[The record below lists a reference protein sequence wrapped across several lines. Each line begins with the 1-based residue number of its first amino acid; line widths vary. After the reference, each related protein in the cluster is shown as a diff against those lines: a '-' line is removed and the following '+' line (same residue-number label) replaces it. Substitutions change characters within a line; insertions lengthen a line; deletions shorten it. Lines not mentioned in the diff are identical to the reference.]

1 MVEEARAIARWIAS
15 SMPVGEADLR
25 LHWPLYQWNAGGGEE
40 PTSSTILSTWS
51 DMGLLP
57 RFALSLAQPLPTR
70 ERASGLL
77 LLLFPSGVVPP
88 DPNLLPLGERESA
101 RVLAA
106 ASR

>member
-15 SMPVGEADLR
+15 SMPVGEADLKA
-25 LHWPLYQWNAGGGEE
+25 PLALVSMECRRRGGADELDDLVDMVGHGSAPSLCSLPR
-40 PTSSTILSTWS
+40 PTSPDT
-51 DMGLLP
+51 GEGFRVAP
-57 RFALSLAQPLPTR
+57 AP
-70 ERASGLL
+70 
-77 LLLFPSGVVPP
+77 FPSGVVPP